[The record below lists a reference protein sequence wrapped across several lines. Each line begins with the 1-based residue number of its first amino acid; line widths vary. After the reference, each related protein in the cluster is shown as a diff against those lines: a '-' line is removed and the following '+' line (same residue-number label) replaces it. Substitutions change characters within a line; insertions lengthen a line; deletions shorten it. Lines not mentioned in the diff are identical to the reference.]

1 MKAVLFDIDGTILDT
16 FDFVYLAVQYTLNK
30 HNLVQR
36 NCYKKQQEGLFWNT
50 TGLFYQVGIMK
61 N

>member
-1 MKAVLFDIDGTILDT
+1 LKAVLFDIDGTILDT
-16 FDFVYLAVQYTLNK
+16 FDFVYLA
-30 HNLVQR
+30 VQR